1 MPNGSTLKPSTPT
14 SFSLLP
20 ISAIQ
25 LFTVNFLLFSG
36 SLILSRQCFRI
47 YIIIALMRT
56 VQYLVYNLESSSS
69 SSPSWTTLIK
79 LFTLYT
85 QTYTVRKCNLPMF
98 LNSNFISINLITTWI
113 TNAIFYLH
121 NFCKLEITKWRKTT
135 SFKRKINKQIHNSNF
150 PVYSITFTV
159 LINAIENILKI
170 CIHFSIW
177 FKLFCILLFSIMLIL
192 PINFSYW
199 YKCYR
204 IKLHRIRLQFE
215 IVLINKMKFEFIIR
229 YKLNRI
235 ENSNY
240 IPRNI

>member
-1 MPNGSTLKPSTPT
+1 MCHGAQNNVSNEHIPNGFTLKPSTPT

-25 LFTVNFLLFSG
+25 LFTVTFLLFSG

-47 YIIIALMRT
+47 YIIIALMRS
-56 VQYLVYNLESSSS
+56 VQYLVYNLEPSSSS

-113 TNAIFYLH
+113 TNAIFYLY

-135 SFKRKINKQIHNSNF
+135 SFKRKINKKFTIQISQ
-150 PVYSITFTV
+150 FT
-159 LINAIENILKI
+159 AS
-170 CIHFSIW
+170 H
-177 FKLFCILLFSIMLIL
+177 
-192 PINFSYW
+192 
-199 YKCYR
+199 
-204 IKLHRIRLQFE
+204 LQF
-215 IVLINKMKFEFIIR
+215 
-229 YKLNRI
+229 
-235 ENSNY
+235 
-240 IPRNI
+240 